1 MHDGTVT
8 THTTDWQGKISMTV
22 NKSDVGINAEDTLES
37 ATRKAREYFAS
48 SYAILP
54 LKQPATEQ
62 LMPASVCL
70 PSGNATVLA
79 DQGDTEAVFCRDIN
93 GAYLNLLEYTT
104 SLEARI
110 AQLESGV

>member
-1 MHDGTVT
+1 
-8 THTTDWQGKISMTV
+8 
-22 NKSDVGINAEDTLES
+22 
-37 ATRKAREYFAS
+37 
-48 SYAILP
+48 
-54 LKQPATEQ
+54 
-62 LMPASVCL
+62 MPASVCL

-93 GAYLNLLEYTT
+93 GAYLDLLEYTT